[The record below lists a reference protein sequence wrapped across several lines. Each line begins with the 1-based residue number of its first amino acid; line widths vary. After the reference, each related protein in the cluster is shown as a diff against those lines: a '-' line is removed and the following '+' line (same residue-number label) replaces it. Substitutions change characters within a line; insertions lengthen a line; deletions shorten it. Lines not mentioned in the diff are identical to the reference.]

1 MRTIR
6 KDLIDEIVVEINLYK
21 KSDKRLNMKQ
31 REKMLKKVGLNFKK
45 PQVIYLSGKISGD
58 KNYKEKFE
66 KYKKKF
72 TAEGY
77 IVLNPAEISL
87 PEYSN
92 SWYQYMMV
100 CLNLLKNADIIF
112 LLDDYKDSTGA
123 LIELEFAKKM
133 NKTIWYYEEKERL
146 KIVGYNY

>member
-1 MRTIR
+1 MRMIR
-6 KDLIDEIVVEINLYK
+6 KNLDKQIVIQLELNTEKVEEIF
-21 KSDKRLNMKQ
+21 KRVKEQ
-31 REKMLKKVGLNFKK
+31 IFKK
-45 PQVIYLSGKISGD
+45 INEIQKPQIVYLSGKISGD

-133 NKTIWYYEEKERL
+133 NKIIWNCEEGEEL
-146 KIVGYNY
+146 KINGYNY

>member
-1 MRTIR
+1 MIR
-6 KDLIDEIVVEINLYK
+6 KNLDKQIVIQVELNTEKVEEIF
-21 KSDKRLNMKQ
+21 KRGKEQ
-31 REKMLKKVGLNFKK
+31 IFKK
-45 PQVIYLSGKISGD
+45 IKEIQKPQIVYLSGKISGD

-133 NKTIWYYEEKERL
+133 NKIIWNCEEGEEL
-146 KIVGYNY
+146 KINGYNY

>member
-1 MRTIR
+1 MIR
-6 KDLIDEIVVEINLYK
+6 KNLDKQIVIQVELNTEKVEEIF
-21 KSDKRLNMKQ
+21 KRGKEQ
-31 REKMLKKVGLNFKK
+31 IFKK
-45 PQVIYLSGKISGD
+45 IKEIQKPQIVYLSGKISGD

-112 LLDDYKDSTGA
+112 LLNDYKDSTGA

-133 NKTIWYYEEKERL
+133 NKIIWNCEEGEEL
-146 KIVGYNY
+146 KINGYNY

>member
-1 MRTIR
+1 
-6 KDLIDEIVVEINLYK
+6 
-21 KSDKRLNMKQ
+21 
-31 REKMLKKVGLNFKK
+31 
-45 PQVIYLSGKISGD
+45 
-58 KNYKEKFE
+58 
-66 KYKKKF
+66 
-72 TAEGY
+72 
-77 IVLNPAEISL
+77 
-87 PEYSN
+87 
-92 SWYQYMMV
+92 MMV

>member
-1 MRTIR
+1 MIR
-6 KDLIDEIVVEINLYK
+6 KNLDKQIVIQVELNTEKVEEIF
-21 KSDKRLNMKQ
+21 KRVKEQ
-31 REKMLKKVGLNFKK
+31 IFKK
-45 PQVIYLSGKISGD
+45 INEIQKPQIIYLSGKISGD

-133 NKTIWYYEEKERL
+133 NKIIWNCEEGEEL
-146 KIVGYNY
+146 KINGYNY

>member
-1 MRTIR
+1 MRMIR
-6 KDLIDEIVVEINLYK
+6 KNLDKQIVIQVELNTEKVEEIF
-21 KSDKRLNMKQ
+21 KRVKEQ
-31 REKMLKKVGLNFKK
+31 IFKK
-45 PQVIYLSGKISGD
+45 INEIQKPQIVYLSGKISGD

>member
-1 MRTIR
+1 MIR
-6 KDLIDEIVVEINLYK
+6 KNLDKQIVIQVELNTEKVEEIF
-21 KSDKRLNMKQ
+21 KRVKEQ
-31 REKMLKKVGLNFKK
+31 IFKK
-45 PQVIYLSGKISGD
+45 INEIQKPQIVYLSGKISGD

-133 NKTIWYYEEKERL
+133 NKTIWKCEDGEEL
-146 KIVGYNY
+146 KLNGYNY